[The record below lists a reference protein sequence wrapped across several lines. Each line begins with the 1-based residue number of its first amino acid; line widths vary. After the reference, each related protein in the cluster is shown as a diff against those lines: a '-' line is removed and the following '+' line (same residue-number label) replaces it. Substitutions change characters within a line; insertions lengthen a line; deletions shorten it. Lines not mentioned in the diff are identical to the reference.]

1 LKILSQHGVSLEMF
15 VHHLLQYIEVTFH
28 CNELIKLTDPIS
40 YTKTKIELKLL
51 ENLVKILDR

>member
-15 VHHLLQYIEVTFH
+15 VHNLALYIEVRFH
-28 CNELIKLTDPIS
+28 CNELIKMTDPIG
-40 YTKTKIELKLL
+40 YAKTKIELKLL